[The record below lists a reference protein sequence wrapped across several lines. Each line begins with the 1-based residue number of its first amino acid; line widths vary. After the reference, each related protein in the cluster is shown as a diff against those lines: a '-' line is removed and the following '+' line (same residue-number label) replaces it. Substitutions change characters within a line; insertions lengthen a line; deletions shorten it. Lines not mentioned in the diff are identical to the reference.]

1 MVNLWAVG
9 HAELAKPVTPEFVRP
24 YHAARFLPDFYQSQ
38 TRSTAF
44 TGFERGGELIDS
56 CLNITERVMLA
67 RKAMNM
73 QIEAVHSRAIC
84 EEIGDRLRE
93 ILRREASS
101 ELPPRLQHLME
112 RLAEA
117 DRETAPSLVP
127 SLEDMIQQQP
137 IDPRHQ
143 STAYENSDAQFA

>member
-1 MVNLWAVG
+1 M
-9 HAELAKPVTPEFVRP
+9 
-24 YHAARFLPDFYQSQ
+24 S
-38 TRSTAF
+38 
-44 TGFERGGELIDS
+44 
-56 CLNITERVMLA
+56 A

-73 QIEAVHSRAIC
+73 QIEALHSRAIC
-84 EEIGDRLRE
+84 DEIGDRLRE
-93 ILRREASS
+93 ILRREASC

-137 IDPRHQ
+137 IGPRHQ
-143 STAYENSDAQFA
+143 GTARESFDEQFA